1 MYKLFLTLRYLR
13 KRRIAF
19 FAIAAVT
26 LCVAMVL
33 IVMSVMGGWLD
44 QVKKRARGLLGDVIV
59 DNSSYS
65 GFPLYQ
71 EFIDQIKTWP
81 EIVQATPV
89 IYSYGILRFVNREQ
103 TSTVTL
109 VGVRL
114 NEVYTVNAFRQTLY
128 YENYYPGTT
137 TLAPQ
142 RQPLIGILPDAEP
155 WVLKSGRK
163 IMPIGL
169 PSPFAE
175 KLAEVRKAYQQRT
188 GQPFSDPD
196 KGDAEMEEILRETGQ
211 PPIPGVF
218 AWNMSPNPEDP
229 TREMTGPPLMGGNEL
244 PGLIIGRDLCAWRE
258 SDGSYDRRYALG
270 RMVDLTVL
278 PVSTEGNPNQK
289 PDKVRFRYADDSRT
303 GIYEID
309 SKHVYADFE
318 YVQKI
323 LEMGEA
329 EKADGPGKI
338 PARCSQIQ
346 IKTKPGVDGKALC
359 VKLDE
364 TFHQMAGDAKYEL
377 DPEYRQL
384 VVTTKSLTWE
394 ETQAHIIVPVEK
406 ERMLVTIL
414 FGIISLVAV
423 ALVLCILYMI
433 VLQKT
438 RDIGIVKAI
447 GGSSGGVALIFVLYG
462 AVVGIVGAA
471 LGTLG
476 GTLFVININRIQDWL
491 IWQFNWRVWDLK
503 VYSFDTIPNEVSP
516 WDAAAI
522 IVIAISAATIGSVAA
537 AWRAGRMQ
545 PVEAIRY
552 E

>member
-59 DNSSYS
+59 DNNSYS

-71 EFIDQIKTWP
+71 EFINEISTWP
-81 EIVQATPV
+81 EIKRATPV
-89 IYSYGILRFVNREQ
+89 IYSYGILRFVDREQ
-103 TSTVTL
+103 TATVTI

-114 NEVYTVNAFRQTLY
+114 NEVYEVNAFKQTLY
-128 YENYYPGTT
+128 YEKFYPGTT

-142 RQPLIGILPDAEP
+142 QQPLLGIDLDAEP
-155 WVLKSGRK
+155 WTLKSDRRV
-163 IMPIGL
+163 PPLRL
-169 PSPFAE
+169 PSPYRE
-175 KLAEVRKAYQQRT
+175 RLAEVQAEYLKRIGK
-188 GQPFSDPD
+188 PLIDPD
-196 KGDAEMEEILRETGQ
+196 KGDTDLADILAEANQ
-211 PPIPGVF
+211 PQIPGVF
-218 AWNMSPNPEDP
+218 AWNTAPDPNEPER
-229 TREMTGPPLMGGNEL
+229 TRTGPPTLSGNEL
-244 PGLIIGRDLCAWRE
+244 PGLIIGRDICAWRD
-258 SDGSYDRRYALG
+258 SDGTYDRRYALG
-270 RMVDLTVL
+270 RLVDLTVL
-278 PVSTEGNPNQK
+278 PVSVEGNANPK
-289 PDKVRFRYADDSRT
+289 PDKLRFRYADDSRT

-318 YVQKI
+318 YLQKV

-329 EKADGPGKI
+329 ERADGPGKI
-338 PARCSQIQ
+338 PARCSQLQ
-346 IKTKPGVDGKALC
+346 IKTADGVDGAALC
-359 VKLDE
+359 RRLNEKFHAMGRDE
-364 TFHQMAGDAKYEL
+364 KYDL
-377 DPEYRQL
+377 DPEYRGL
-384 VVTTKSLTWE
+384 VGNAKALTWE

-406 ERMLVTIL
+406 ERVLVTIL
-414 FGIISLVAV
+414 FGIISMVAV

-462 AVVGIVGAA
+462 AVVGIVGSV
-471 LGTLG
+471 LGTLA
-476 GTLFVININRIQDWL
+476 GTLFVWNINKIQDYL
-491 IWQFNWRVWDLK
+491 IWQFNFRVWDLR
-503 VYSFDTIPNEVSP
+503 VYSFDSIPNEVNP

-522 IVIAISAATIGSVAA
+522 IAISIAAATLGSVAA